1 MNNKECIVRRKLKA
15 YYLMKNKIK
24 YLGLDDKDIL
34 KKVNFVD
41 ECLNMFNTNDKK
53 FIIDVYI
60 LDKNYSDINCSK
72 SNFYYKKYKSY
83 DTLINMLSDIKW

>member
-1 MNNKECIVRRKLKA
+1 
-15 YYLMKNKIK
+15 
-24 YLGLDDKDIL
+24 
-34 KKVNFVD
+34 
-41 ECLNMFNTNDKK
+41 MFNTNDKK

>member
-34 KKVNFVD
+34 KK
-41 ECLNMFNTNDKK
+41 L
-53 FIIDVYI
+53 I
-60 LDKNYSDINCSK
+60 LWMNV
-72 SNFYYKKYKSY
+72 
-83 DTLINMLSDIKW
+83 